1 MDTISPVYARLV
13 LREMERNAI
22 DTAALF
28 EGTSL
33 TRKQLLKGGDIS
45 LEDFL
50 RILEVGQQSLKSEQL
65 GLMLGRN
72 MRIFVLGP
80 LGAGMAVAPTLREGL
95 QLMESYTSLHT
106 TYTSVHASSTLSG
119 LKLLLQYQFNM
130 GDLEHSHTETAV
142 MLLQHYIE
150 QITGQPLVDAHYRL
164 SIPIPEDL
172 ELYTDAIHGHISFA
186 GERDEI
192 EIPRHWLDQPSPY
205 YHGELWQQ
213 TQQSLSR
220 RLKELGEQQAG
231 TYSQHVSAILRTSEP
246 PLPDL
251 GQVAKNLHVSERTL
265 NRRLQSEGISFRQLK
280 SRALANWA
288 KIYLGQTRSS
298 VESIA
303 ANLGYKDTANFRR
316 AFRKSTGATPSEYR
330 LANMGV

>member
-13 LREMERNAI
+13 LREMERRTIN
-22 DTAALF
+22 TAPLF
-28 EGTSL
+28 SGTSL
-33 TRKQLLKGGDIS
+33 NRQRLLQGGDIR

-50 RILEVGQQSLKSEQL
+50 RILDIGQQSLPGEQL

-95 QLMESYTSLHT
+95 QLMESHTRLHT
-106 TYTSVHASSTLSG
+106 TYTSIHASSTLSG
-119 LKLLLQYQFNM
+119 LKLLLQYQFDT
-130 GDLEHSHTETAV
+130 GALEHFHTETAI
-142 MLLQHYIE
+142 MLLQHYVE

-164 SIPIPEDL
+164 SIPVPENL
-172 ELYTDAIHGHISFA
+172 ELYNDAIHGQLSFA
-186 GERDEI
+186 GDRDEI

-213 TQQSLSR
+213 TQQSLSD

-231 TYSQHVSAILRTSEP
+231 TYSQHVSALLRTSEP

-251 GQVAKNLHVSERTL
+251 GQVAQNLHVSERTL
-265 NRRLQSEGISFRQLK
+265 NRRLQSEGVSFRQLK
-280 SRALANWA
+280 SQALANWA
-288 KIYLGQTRSS
+288 EIYLGQTRNS

-303 ANLGYKDTANFRR
+303 ANLGYNDTANFRR

-330 LANMGV
+330 LANKRA